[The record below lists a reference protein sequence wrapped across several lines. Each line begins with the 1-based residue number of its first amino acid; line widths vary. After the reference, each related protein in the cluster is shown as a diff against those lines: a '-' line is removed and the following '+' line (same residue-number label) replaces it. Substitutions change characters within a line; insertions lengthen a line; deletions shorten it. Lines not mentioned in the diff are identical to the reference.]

1 LSQLQFFQESSGR
14 EKKQLTHLH
23 DDRLC
28 CLNYSSHNNFLEFCD
43 RQKIARQLPN
53 EGLRVS
59 GEWTLGIE
67 VHDATGRLFLTLI
80 RSQRPCATVSIC

>member
-1 LSQLQFFQESSGR
+1 
-14 EKKQLTHLH
+14 LH
-23 DDRLC
+23 DRHC
-28 CLNYSSHNNFLEFCD
+28 GLNYSSHKGFLEFSD

-67 VHDATGRLFLTLI
+67 VHDATGRLFLTLVSA
-80 RSQRPCATVSIC
+80 RSVRARRFQFAKFAPVA